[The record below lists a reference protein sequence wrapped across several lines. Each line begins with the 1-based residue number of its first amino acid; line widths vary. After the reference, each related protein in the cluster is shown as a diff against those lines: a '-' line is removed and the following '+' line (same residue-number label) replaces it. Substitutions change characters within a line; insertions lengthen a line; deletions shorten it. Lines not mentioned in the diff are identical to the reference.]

1 MALSGATIAT
11 KVADTILA
19 ILKESLVYSNLYNQD
34 YQGEI
39 VALNTLKIPSI
50 GAVTIEDYTQYT
62 DLTGQNAADSSVSLV
77 IDKQKAFEV
86 VIDDIDATEATPRI
100 LSAYAVDAAFGLK
113 KKMETDLAA
122 ELASAG
128 TLVTG
133 FGTSTTPIEINSKN
147 ICSQLRAMAMAMD
160 NALVPRQD
168 RAIVLPPWAIEKLTL
183 ASIVDATDNSIAMA
197 DGIVGK
203 YAGFNI
209 YMSPLVANTT
219 NAKYRILA
227 GSPRSATYGVA
238 LDKGEVIRHPK
249 QFADILRGL
258 CVYGAKT
265 TRPGTVVNGY
275 WNLAA
280 EPA

>member
-62 DLTGQNAADSSVSLV
+62 DLIGQNAADSSVSLE
-77 IDKQKAFEV
+77 INKQKAFEV

-113 KKMETDLAA
+113 KKMEVDLAA

-133 FGTSTTPIEINSKN
+133 FGTSTTPIEVNSKN
-147 ICSQLRAMAMAMD
+147 ICAQLRAMAMAMD

-209 YMSPLVANTT
+209 YMSPLVANTAS
-219 NAKYRILA
+219 AKYRILA

-238 LDKGEVIRHPK
+238 LDKVEVIRHPK